1 MFRLAKSL
9 RQRLE
14 VAIAR
19 MAAAEPIVKD
29 LADGLLEGLGERAF
43 GNLWTRL
50 FTLSSTGARLFVIE
64 FLRSTV
70 DGSIVG
76 VRAAAVPAAAAGSD
90 HVDAAELV
98 AALER
103 LRPRLQEFASSHEI
117 PAAENVENRGNS
129 APA

>member
-19 MAAAEPIVKD
+19 MVAAEPIVKD
-29 LADGLLEGLGERAF
+29 LTDGVLEGLSEPAF
-43 GNLWTRL
+43 GNLRARL
-50 FTLSSTGARLFVIE
+50 FTVSSTGARAFVIE
-64 FLRSTV
+64 YLRSLIE
-70 DGSIVG
+70 GSIIG
-76 VRAAAVPAAAAGSD
+76 IRAAAVPAAASGPD
-90 HVDAAELV
+90 DLDVDELV

-103 LRPRLQEFASSHEI
+103 LRPRIQEFASSHET
-117 PAAENVENRGNS
+117 PSAETAENSGNS